1 MENSMKARLNTF
13 SASPAAMK
21 VMMDFSTAVSALDLE
36 HSLQEL
42 VKIRASQINGCG
54 FCLHMHT
61 RDALKAGE
69 SAERIFLLDGWRESP
84 LYTDRERAALA
95 WTEALTKL
103 PGTVVPDEVY
113 EQVRAQFTPDEQVK
127 LTVVIGTINLW
138 NRINVGFQVPH
149 AVTKVAA

>member
-1 MENSMKARLNTF
+1 MKARLNTF
-13 SASPAAMK
+13 SASPVAMK
-21 VMMDFSTAVSALDLE
+21 VMMDFSAAVTALDIE

-61 RDALKAGE
+61 RDALKQGE

-95 WTEALTKL
+95 WTEALTRL
-103 PGTVVPDEVY
+103 PGTVVPDDVY
-113 EQVRAQFTPDEQVK
+113 EQVKAHFTPDEQVK
-127 LTVVIGTINLW
+127 LTVIIGAINTW

-149 AVTKVAA
+149 PVSRAAA

>member
-1 MENSMKARLNTF
+1 MKARLNAF

-21 VMMDFSTAVSALDLE
+21 VMMDFSTAVTALDIE

-61 RDALKAGE
+61 RDALKQGE

-84 LYTDRERAALA
+84 LYTERERAALA
-95 WTEALTKL
+95 WTEALTRL
-103 PGTVVPDEVY
+103 PGTVVSDDVY
-113 EQVRAQFTPDEQVK
+113 EQVKAHFTPDEQVK
-127 LTVVIGTINLW
+127 LTVIIGAINTW

-149 AVTKVAA
+149 PVSRAAA